1 MKVWVGAAIAAVIA
15 TASGPA
21 SAQQP
26 VKFANVAELSGGGA
40 VVGSNWKNA
49 IELAVSEIN
58 AKGGLLGRKIE
69 VTHYDTQT
77 NPGVARAQV
86 QKALDGEPYVLFGPV
101 YSGSAIVTQTLA
113 KQYEIAEFTGGEAA
127 NLTQQNNPFIFRT
140 SFGQQASMPKIV
152 NYMLDAKVKK
162 VAVLWCNDDFGKG
175 GRDTFIKEAK
185 AKGIEIVADLS
196 SENNQADF
204 AADVVKAKGSG
215 ADAFFIYLHEEE
227 NARLLREIRKQG
239 VTAALIGETTLLNQ
253 KVIELAGDAANG
265 IKGHVGL
272 SADAPIPAIQDFRKK
287 YEERFKSIPDH
298 NALKAYTGVYA
309 VKYATEKIGKI
320 DRKALAEK
328 MHGLKISAAE
338 EPGVLMDV
346 KWDKNGDIDRISF
359 LAEVVN
365 GQQKITK
372 TLPEL
377 GM

>member
-1 MKVWVGAAIAAVIA
+1 M
-15 TASGPA
+15 
-21 SAQQP
+21 
-26 VKFANVAELSGGGA
+26 
-40 VVGSNWKNA
+40 
-49 IELAVSEIN
+49 
-58 AKGGLLGRKIE
+58 
-69 VTHYDTQT
+69 
-77 NPGVARAQV
+77 
-86 QKALDGEPYVLFGPV
+86 
-101 YSGSAIVTQTLA
+101 
-113 KQYEIAEFTGGEAA
+113 
-127 NLTQQNNPFIFRT
+127 
-140 SFGQQASMPKIV
+140 
-152 NYMLDAKVKK
+152 
-162 VAVLWCNDDFGKG
+162 
-175 GRDTFIKEAK
+175 
-185 AKGIEIVADLS
+185 
-196 SENNQADF
+196 
-204 AADVVKAKGSG
+204 
-215 ADAFFIYLHEEE
+215 
-227 NARLLREIRKQG
+227 REIRKQG

-320 DRKALAEK
+320 DRKALADK